1 MTSCGCNPNTLPTIE
16 FVGGETQELVF
27 NVYFHTKDKPFGMAG
42 ATANFA
48 IVSNL
53 NKMGAPILT
62 KPMTTG
68 YNQEGTVLNVLRV
81 TITASESVNLCG
93 KYIYQITLRD
103 MSGETEIPK
112 QGALFI
118 ANNINKSAIAAS

>member
-1 MTSCGCNPNTLPTIE
+1 MTSCGCNPHSLPTIE

-27 NVYFHTKDKPFGMAG
+27 NVYFHSKDKPFGMAG

-48 IVSNL
+48 IVSSL
-53 NKMGAPILT
+53 NKTGAPILS
-62 KPMTTG
+62 KPMTAG
-68 YNQEGTVLNVLRV
+68 YDEHGTVLNVLRV
-81 TITASESVNLCG
+81 TIAPSESVNLSG

-112 QGALFI
+112 QGVLFI
-118 ANNINKSAIAAS
+118 SNNINKSAIASS